1 MTYRKTPF
9 KMVIK
14 TRFIIYLL
22 RKDSNKKEL
31 SQCNSSFLSMK
42 FAVFSF

>member
-22 RKDSNKKEL
+22 RKDSNKKGAVAVQQFLFEYEV
-31 SQCNSSFLSMK
+31 CSF
-42 FAVFSF
+42 